1 MLNLIFQFN
10 YPFNPRYGLPAAT
23 SDIPVPLVCNDI
35 LSCMLLLFRNIFY
48 FLIYISSAFS
58 VIMIIISAI
67 KIITNPSEVS
77 KMGKNIAWIIVGL
90 VVALVSY
97 GLVVLIERFVSSGSL

>member
-1 MLNLIFQFN
+1 
-10 YPFNPRYGLPAAT
+10 
-23 SDIPVPLVCNDI
+23 
-35 LSCMLLLFRNIFY
+35 
-48 FLIYISSAFS
+48 
-58 VIMIIISAI
+58 MIIISAI